1 MSNPKPL
8 TPSETA
14 QLIATLSRRKQ
25 ELKVYRYDDLNSRET
40 DKVVGENVAS
50 TWLIIGETKKWL

>member
-8 TPSETA
+8 TISEVA

-25 ELKVYRYDDLNSRET
+25 EVRAYRYEDLSNREMV
-40 DKVVGENVAS
+40 KAVGDSVAS
-50 TWLIIGETKKWL
+50 AWVIVGVNKKWL

>member
-8 TPSETA
+8 TTSEVA

-25 ELKVYRYDDLNSRET
+25 EVRAYRYGDLTNREIEKAVG
-40 DKVVGENVAS
+40 DSVASAWVIVGENRR
-50 TWLIIGETKKWL
+50 WL

>member
-8 TPSETA
+8 TPSEAA

-25 ELKVYRYDDLNSRET
+25 EVRVYRYDDLSER
-40 DKVVGENVAS
+40 DLLKVAGGNAGSAWLIVGES
-50 TWLIIGETKKWL
+50 KKWL

>member
-8 TPSETA
+8 TTSEVA

-25 ELKVYRYDDLNSRET
+25 ELKVYRYSDLSNRELERAVG
-40 DKVVGENVAS
+40 DSVASAWVIVGEN
-50 TWLIIGETKKWL
+50 KKWL